1 MVHKLLKIQE
11 FFIYDQRRL
20 AVLEVP
26 PRLLCVEPGVA
37 VNGVRNP
44 DAPLQHFH
52 HGRFFKYLLVL
63 RVHQLLDEVPDVA
76 VFHLSF
82 KKGRQPKEVLPAYDD
97 KAVDSVARIDPA
109 CVDEAQPVALVLVI
123 EQFAPL
129 EQDLV
134 VDLLVFIVWLDLQPR
149 FNVKLLLVVRI
160 ELR

>member
-1 MVHKLLKIQE
+1 MGGLL
-11 FFIYDQRRL
+11 Y
-20 AVLEVP
+20 
-26 PRLLCVEPGVA
+26 
-37 VNGVRNP
+37 
-44 DAPLQHFH
+44 
-52 HGRFFKYLLVL
+52 
-63 RVHQLLDEVPDVA
+63 
-76 VFHLSF
+76 
-82 KKGRQPKEVLPAYDD
+82 
-97 KAVDSVARIDPA
+97 ARIDPA